1 MPGKKS
7 RAAFRPN
14 RPQKPG
20 ARRLAFQRAQDAI
33 GERSTALAEVRH
45 GSHEAV
51 ALPPVMTVKEMS
63 DALGVSA
70 IDIIKALMKN
80 GIMATINNQLD
91 YETAAIVAGDLGFEN
106 IVQQRFDEEVED
118 ITEGATQGSVRRR
131 NFLEGEDEANLQQRP
146 PVVTIMG
153 HVDHGKTSLL
163 DAIRETRVAAREAGG
178 ITQHIGAYQ
187 VEYNDQKI
195 TFLDTPGHEAF
206 TAMRARGAMVTDIAV
221 IVVAAD
227 DGVMP
232 QTEEAISHARAAGVP
247 IIIALNKIDRE
258 EADPSRV
265 KQQLLGSGVT
275 ITEFGGDVEC
285 VEVSAKAKLGLEDL
299 LETIIL
305 VSQIGELKANPNR
318 PAVGTIVEAELDRN
332 KGVLATVL
340 VANGTLHVGDTVT
353 VGNTWGKVRN
363 MFDDHGHH
371 IREAGPAFPAE
382 ILGLSDVP
390 SAGDHL
396 QVVDDEKIAR
406 QMSEKRTFAA
416 KSQAQAGRIPAV
428 EDLLASL
435 GQGAKELNLIIKSDV
450 KGSSEAIRQ
459 SLERLSGEET
469 KVKVILE
476 ATGTITESDAN
487 LAAASKA
494 MIIGFNVKADPAALR
509 SAADLGITIKY
520 YSIIYNVIEDVE
532 KLLRGLQEPKFEER
546 IEGHAEVRDV
556 FRVNKNDIVAG
567 SYVAD
572 GQIVRNS
579 AIRIIRQGT
588 VVFTGK
594 VSSLRRFKD
603 DVREVAAGYECG
615 IGIDNAPDIFKGDM
629 LETFNRVQVS

>member
-1 MPGKKS
+1 
-7 RAAFRPN
+7 
-14 RPQKPG
+14 
-20 ARRLAFQRAQDAI
+20 
-33 GERSTALAEVRH
+33 
-45 GSHEAV
+45 
-51 ALPPVMTVKEMS
+51 PPVLTVKERA
-63 DALGVSA
+63 DPLLGTAVA
-70 IDIIKALMKN
+70 VTKAHMKN
-80 GIMATINNQLD
+80 GIMATMNDRMD
-91 YETAAIVAGDLGFEN
+91 YDTAAIVASDLGFES
-106 IVQQRFDEEVED
+106 VPRMFEEEEVEAAD
-118 ITEGATQGSVRRR
+118 GASASSVRRR
-131 NFLEGEDEANLQQRP
+131 NFLEGDDEASLAARP

-163 DAIRETRVAAREAGG
+163 DAIRETRVAAHEAGG

-187 VEYNDQKI
+187 VDYNGQPI

-258 EADPSRV
+258 QADPARV
-265 KQQLLGSGVT
+265 KQQLLQSGVT

-285 VEVSAKAKLGLEDL
+285 VEVSAREKLGLEDL

-305 VSQIGELKANPNR
+305 VAEIGDLKANPNR

-340 VANGTLHVGDTVT
+340 VANGTLHLGDYVVVGI
-353 VGNTWGKVRN
+353 TWGKVRA
-363 MFDDHGHH
+363 MFNDRAERIHD
-371 IREAGPAFPAE
+371 AGPAFPAE
-382 ILGLSDVP
+382 ILGLETVP

-396 QVVDDEKIAR
+396 QVMEDEKTAR
-406 QMSEKRTFAA
+406 QMAEKREFAA
-416 KSQAQAGRIPAV
+416 RSQAQAGRAVAV

-435 GQGAKELNLIIKSDV
+435 GQGAVKELNIIIKADV

-459 SLERLSGEET
+459 SLERLSGDET
-469 KVKVILE
+469 RVKVIHD
-476 ATGTITESDAN
+476 ATGTITESDTM

-494 MIIGFNVKADPAALR
+494 MIVGFNVKAD
-509 SAADLGITIKY
+509 SAAQRTATDQGVDIRY
-520 YSIIYNVIEDVE
+520 YSIIYNVIEDID
-532 KLLRGLQEPKFEER
+532 KLLRGLREPKFEER
-546 IEGHAEVRDV
+546 IEGHAEVRQV
-556 FRVNKNDIVAG
+556 FRVNKNDLIAG
-567 SYVAD
+567 SYVVD

-579 AIRIIRQGT
+579 T
-588 VVFTGK
+588 VRVLRGGVAVFSGK

-615 IGIDNAPDIFKGDM
+615 VGLENASDIQPGDIV
-629 LETFNRVQVS
+629 ETFTRVQVA

>member
-7 RAAFRPN
+7 RSVFRPN

-20 ARRLAFQRAQDAI
+20 ARRLAFQRAQDLI
-33 GERSTALAEVRH
+33 GERSTALLAPKRDAR
-45 GSHEAV
+45 EAV
-51 ALPPVMTVKEMS
+51 PLPPVITVKEMA
-63 DALGVSA
+63 DTLMVNAV
-70 IDIIKALMKN
+70 DVIKALMKN
-80 GIMATINNQLD
+80 GIMATMNDRMD
-91 YETAAIVAGDLGFEN
+91 YDTAAIVASDLGFES
-106 IVQQRFDEEVED
+106 VQRVFEEEEVEAAD
-118 ITEGATQGSVRRR
+118 GASASSVRRR
-131 NFLEGEDEANLQQRP
+131 NFLEGDDEASLAPRP

-187 VEYNDQKI
+187 VDYNGQPI

-232 QTEEAISHARAAGVP
+232 QTEEAIAHARAAGVP

-258 EADPSRV
+258 QADPARV
-265 KQQLLGSGVT
+265 KQQLLQSGVT

-285 VEVSAKAKLGLEDL
+285 VEVSAREKLGLDDL

-305 VSQIGELKANPNR
+305 VAEIGDLKANPNR

-340 VANGTLHVGDTVT
+340 VANGTLHLGDYVVVGT
-353 VGNTWGKVRN
+353 TWGKVRA
-363 MFDDHGHH
+363 MFNDRAER
-371 IREAGPAFPAE
+371 IRAAGPAFPTE
-382 ILGLSDVP
+382 ILGLETVP

-396 QVVDDEKIAR
+396 QVAGDEKTAR
-406 QMSEKRTFAA
+406 QMAEKREFAA
-416 KSQAQAGRIPAV
+416 RSQAQAGRAVAV

-435 GQGAKELNLIIKSDV
+435 GQGAVKELNIIIKADV

-459 SLERLSGEET
+459 SLERLSGDET
-469 KVKVILE
+469 RVKVIHD
-476 ATGTITESDAN
+476 ATGTITESDTM

-494 MIIGFNVKADPAALR
+494 MIVGFNVKAD
-509 SAADLGITIKY
+509 SAAQRTAADQGVDIRY
-520 YSIIYNVIEDVE
+520 YSIIYNVIEDID
-532 KLLRGLQEPKFEER
+532 KLLRGLREPKFEER
-546 IEGHAEVRDV
+546 IECHAEVRQV
-556 FRVNKNDIVAG
+556 FRVNKNDLIAG
-567 SYVAD
+567 SYVMD

-579 AIRIIRQGT
+579 T
-588 VVFTGK
+588 VRVLRGGAAVFSGK

-615 IGIDNAPDIFKGDM
+615 VGLENASDIQPGDIV
-629 LETFNRVQVS
+629 EAFNRVQVA